1 MAEMRAFGAAWRLL
15 LLLPKYEA
23 KVMPLGDAPIALR
36 PYDSSVERRRI
47 LREPDG

>member
-1 MAEMRAFGAAWRLL
+1 MAEMRAFGAAVASP
-15 LLLPKYEA
+15 LLPKYEA